1 MSKTKK
7 EDVKSSTN
15 KKKKIIIGSIIG
27 VVLLLII
34 IFLLWFFNRKFD
46 VTFDMNNGSKEE
58 ILQVKRNHTIDEKDI
73 KTEKELGELFIAW
86 YEVIGVKEKEDVL
99 AKEPFDFNTK
109 ITKDLKLKA
118 LYEGKIETITITF
131 DSKGGSA
138 VSPITIN
145 KGTTLTLPKNP
156 KYKGYTFKGW
166 TDKHGKVI
174 YNNALLEED
183 TTLYAN
189 WEKIVEKPEPA
200 IPEEKIVEKPQP
212 AIPEEKISLTL
223 NRDTLHVNGVKTA
236 KATASVENSSGKVTY
251 SLSDTNCM
259 TINENTGDISVVS
272 EPKNCSNGATI
283 TVSAKTPG
291 GKSATA
297 TIYYEKDLALIYEN
311 TTYTKDDRT
320 SGKGPTFTVNANQN
334 VTWNI
339 DAAVKP
345 SYNYTYNDYKNK
357 TATSVTGGYKID
369 SKVESTGDISRITTD
384 VKVSA
389 TTKAGQKI
397 SLVINQYV
405 A

>member
-1 MSKTKK
+1 MSMTKK

-58 ILQVKRNHTIDEKDI
+58 ILQVKRNHTIDEKYI

-86 YEVIGVKEKEDVL
+86 YEVIDVKEKEDVL

-138 VSPITIN
+138 VRPITIN

-200 IPEEKIVEKPQP
+200 V
-212 AIPEEKISLTL
+212 PEEKISLTL
-223 NRDTLHVNGVKTA
+223 NRDTLHVKGVKTA

-320 SGKGPTFTVNANQN
+320 NGKGPTFTVNANQN

-345 SYNYTYNDYKNK
+345 SYDYEYKDYKNR

-369 SKVESTGDISRITTD
+369 SIVESTGAISRITTD